1 MALSMP
7 LAYYELQAPRSMHTK
22 AMLVDG
28 DISVFG
34 SFNFDMRSA
43 YSDTEVMLA
52 VKSEPL
58 NDRMEAYMLDMRAL
72 ARPLMQDVADRSG
85 ALVALGLRDR
95 LSIDP
100 AHYLLCAADLSV
112 RQAESLT
119 QRTGLPVATLDTLK
133 PMLRETVRALRQQ
146 SRR

>member
-1 MALSMP
+1 MASADAVFHRGMTLSMP
-7 LAYYELQAPRSMHTK
+7 LTCYELQAPRSMHTK

-58 NDRMEAYMLDMRAL
+58 NDLMEAYMLEMRAM
-72 ARPLMQDVADRSG
+72 A
-85 ALVALGLRDR
+85 
-95 LSIDP
+95 
-100 AHYLLCAADLSV
+100 
-112 RQAESLT
+112 
-119 QRTGLPVATLDTLK
+119 LPVEADGGYGEGEAEALDTPLLK
-133 PMLRETVRALRQQ
+133 NLLIVTASPLISLVRFLV
-146 SRR
+146 